1 MKRLW
6 VDAALALLLAGALLL
21 LPTRAI
27 WRPAHA
33 GVSCSVPFNLT
44 NGSNADASQVM
55 ANYNAILACLATGT
69 AESGANSSITS
80 LSGLTTPISPVQ
92 GGTTVYIG
100 GTSTGSA
107 NAQVVATSVPIG
119 FSLSTKSTI
128 VFLAGFTN
136 STATTL
142 TVGGTGAVN
151 IFKQTIAGPVA
162 LTGGEIVVGQ
172 LVTATYDGTQYEI
185 STFPN
190 VLAGWGIAV
199 AGGATVSVATANPPY
214 GVSECVNLQLNV
226 TVATNNLTVAIKGNN
241 GSDPSATNPVL
252 CPFSDTTET
261 NGGPVWVST
270 TAALSFSA
278 NSGSSFG
285 STNAILQRFW
295 IVGFNNAGTLSIGV
309 INASNTSQI
318 FPLNEGVLT
327 STTACNACGTAATAG
342 VFYTTTALTSKAFR
356 ILGYF
361 EATEAT
367 AGTWATGATRIK
379 LFGPGMKKPGD
390 VVQTVYVS
398 ATTTA
403 TVSASTT
410 KVATAVTGSI
420 SPTSAVN
427 LVRVTAMGAVE
438 FAPGGATTTAGI
450 TQLYRGTT
458 TAIGNLSTVSNTS
471 GVITNMPV
479 SLFVLDNPAT
489 VSATSYTVYIN
500 LTLATA
506 GVSLVWLATNYSIP
520 ANSGVMAIDEI
531 MGALEP
537 ANDNLG
543 PLSATG

>member
-1 MKRLW
+1 MMKRLW

-21 LPTRAI
+21 LPTRAM
-27 WRPAHA
+27 WRPANA

-55 ANYNAILACLATGT
+55 ANYNAILACLLNNT

-342 VFYTTTALTSKAFR
+342 VFYTTAALTSKAFR

-367 AGTWATGATRIK
+367 AGTWASAPTRIK

-390 VVQTVYVS
+390 VVQTVYAANGTELDS
-398 ATTTA
+398 SSSTYASTSLTA
-403 TVSASTT
+403 TIT
-410 KVATAVTGSI
+410 
-420 SPTSAVN
+420 PTSAVN
-427 LVRVTAMGAVE
+427 PVLYQVAGGNIRNTGTGVNAAFAQVFRGSTGIGA
-438 FAPGGATTTAGI
+438 A
-450 TQLYRGTT
+450 
-458 TAIGNLSTVSNTS
+458 VSNGGGSTTITPVAMS
-471 GVITNMPV
+471 G
-479 SLFVLDNPAT
+479 LDSPGVATAT
-489 VSATSYTVYIN
+489 VYVVKLKNSDNSTPVN
-500 LTLATA
+500 WNFTA
-506 GVSLVWLATNYSIP
+506 AGWAGSSSTMILQ
-520 ANSGVMAIDEI
+520 EI